1 MASKQKNS
9 DNTASDSHTM
19 LNPNQQT
26 KNDVD
31 YATRMEAFLPA
42 SMGTNM
48 DKLRNFSKFVPR
60 QALSLFLA
68 KHEMFQKIL
77 NVHGNIVECGVHLG
91 GGLMTWAKL
100 SAIYESVNHTRRVI
114 GFDTFSGFTGMNEKD
129 GGEDRDCKIAGG
141 LAVDSYEDIQHCL
154 SLFDQNR
161 PIGHI
166 PRAELVRGDAC
177 KTIPQYVEKNK
188 HLVVAM
194 LYLDFDVYEP
204 TKVALQ
210 TFLPRMPKGA
220 IIAFDELNDPVWP
233 GETMAVLETV
243 GLQNLRIQR
252 SPITS
257 QFSYAVLE

>member
-1 MASKQKNS
+1 MANEQENKICTTDKNYSMHNASQQAKS
-9 DNTASDSHTM
+9 DI
-19 LNPNQQT
+19 
-26 KNDVD
+26 D
-31 YATRMEAFLPA
+31 YAAGMEAYLPR

-68 KHEMFQKIL
+68 KHEMFLKIL
-77 NVHGNIVECGVHLG
+77 NVHGNIIECGVHLG

-100 SAIYESVNHTRRVI
+100 SAIYEPVNHTRRVI

-129 GGEDRDCKIAGG
+129 EGVDRDCKVAGG
-141 LAVDSYEDIQHCL
+141 LAVDSYEDIQQCL
-154 SLFDQNR
+154 TLFDQNR

-166 PRAELVRGDAC
+166 PRAELVKGDAC
-177 KTIPQYVEKNK
+177 KTIPEYLDNNK

-204 TKVALQ
+204 TKVALE

-233 GETMAVLETV
+233 GETLAVLETV
-243 GLQNLRIQR
+243 GLQNLRIHR